1 MNKKLENKQ
10 DIKVEMK
17 GKIMFLQ
24 AIDMSDRKLFVKL
37 ANMLIRIDG
46 VITEDEKNIINAY
59 KQETQLE
66 EIFYDVNETV
76 ESIVKKISDDKVV
89 RNIIVF
95 ELLGIAYSDANYSVE
110 EKDFITKICKQ
121 LGIDELQLNNIEN
134 AVVNCIVANQQATD
148 IIMN

>member
-1 MNKKLENKQ
+1 
-10 DIKVEMK
+10 
-17 GKIMFLQ
+17 MFLQ
-24 AIDMSDRKLFVKL
+24 AIDMSDRNLFVKL

-66 EIFYDVNETV
+66 EIFYNVNETV

-134 AVVNCIVANQQATD
+134 AVVNCIAANQQATD

>member
-1 MNKKLENKQ
+1 
-10 DIKVEMK
+10 
-17 GKIMFLQ
+17 MFLQ
-24 AIDMSDRKLFVKL
+24 AIDINDRNLFVKL

-66 EIFYDVNETV
+66 KVFYEVNETV